1 MSTLPATTSNLPIF
15 TEAEQAV
22 WQALITSESPS
33 TEAIPEDLSAENVW
47 LYLNVVTKGLSRAQQ
62 AVSRLKPF
70 LGRILMLVRQHKH
83 LYEQQ
88 GYTTFSEFITRGV
101 PELFNISRP
110 EAWNCIK
117 VAEQLNFLP
126 ADKMEQ
132 MGFSKLNLL
141 ATALKRGTQDGMSV
155 EMVKTKR
162 DYWVAAAES
171 PSMTVKQF
179 AEKIETEMQGD
190 KGELSTKALMIY
202 VPEDVW
208 NRWHEF
214 VGLAEVQAYCDSESE
229 GVILARLIDECE
241 TEWVAKAHDAQRG
254 Q

>member
-1 MSTLPATTSNLPIF
+1 M
-15 TEAEQAV
+15 
-22 WQALITSESPS
+22 
-33 TEAIPEDLSAENVW
+33 
-47 LYLNVVTKGLSRAQQ
+47 
-62 AVSRLKPF
+62 
-70 LGRILMLVRQHKH
+70 
-83 LYEQQ
+83 
-88 GYTTFSEFITRGV
+88 
-101 PELFNISRP
+101 
-110 EAWNCIK
+110 
-117 VAEQLNFLP
+117 NFLP

-141 ATALKRGTQDGMSV
+141 ATALKRSTQEGMSV
-155 EMVKTKR
+155 DMVQTKR

-241 TEWVAKAHDAQRG
+241 TEWVAKAPESGPDKVDFCSLAG
-254 Q
+254 